1 MGDLIRRV
9 TVIRRRGEDSES
21 VTVYREPR
29 SRRRVSAITEPLEKM
44 ARRLV
49 RAQVIF
55 GQEMLRRHDQANR
68 RRRDGWLI
76 EAPAT
81 IFQSGRKA
89 YNEARKGIPFRILPK
104 A

>member
-1 MGDLIRRV
+1 
-9 TVIRRRGEDSES
+9 
-21 VTVYREPR
+21 
-29 SRRRVSAITEPLEKM
+29 
-44 ARRLV
+44 
-49 RAQVIF
+49 VIF
-55 GQEMLRRHDQANR
+55 GQEVLRRHDRANR

-81 IFQSGRKA
+81 VFESGRKA